1 MSVNNAPGEVNK
13 DKFFDSP
20 NISSAEDEI
29 EEPEVDK
36 EAEERK
42 KRETVEIDGV
52 PIEGKEI
59 KYKAEDIKKKG
70 KMNYFVD
77 VEGAENRAEN
87 EAKKAEEE
95 KAAAEKKAAE
105 EKKSAERKVK
115 EAEAAA
121 NREVVEEKKHLEEV
135 NAYIKRQRKQKAHDD
150 KKEKARDSRFRK
162 LFWTGKRKLIIPAAL
177 IAIILIGVSVYFIA
191 ILPYQRWQ
199 QEQQSLAEDKA
210 EFEEHEERTKDM
222 LYYQSKKLLEK
233 SEDLTN
239 ALDNYDY
246 ATVELIYQYYIDKA
260 ENVSD
265 KALLYLDEATRIWK
279 TNPDDEKD
287 RIYQLLDTAYSL
299 DSDSLDVAQTLI
311 SIYNYYQDYEKS
323 TEVNNHLEMV
333 TGGQI
338 DNTESDDEGR
348 TDG

>member
-1 MSVNNAPGEVNK
+1 MSANNAPGEVNK

-70 KMNYFVD
+70 RMNYFVD
-77 VEGAENRAEN
+77 VEGAEDRAKN
-87 EAKKAEEE
+87 AAKKAEDE

-121 NREVVEEKKHLEEV
+121 NRKVVEEKKHLEEV
-135 NAYIKRQRKQKAHDD
+135 NAYIKRQRKQKAQEE
-150 KKEKARDSRFRK
+150 KKENARDSRFKK
-162 LFWTGKRKLIIPAAL
+162 LFWTGKRKLIIPSAIAL
-177 IAIILIGVSVYFIA
+177 LTIIGICAYFCI
-191 ILPYQRWQ
+191 IIPIQKSQ
-199 QEQQSLAEDKA
+199 DDQESRALADAEVQKHDK
-210 EFEEHEERTKDM
+210 RTKGNI
-222 LYYQSKKLLEK
+222 YYQSRLPLDQ
-233 SEDLTN
+233 SADLKN

-246 ATVELIYQYYIDKA
+246 TTVAIIYQEYIDMA
-260 ENVSD
+260 ENSSD
-265 KALLYLDEATRIWK
+265 KARLYMDEAYRIWQ
-279 TNPDDEKD
+279 TNPDEKEIVYNILQQAYNTD
-287 RIYQLLDTAYSL
+287 PEDT
-299 DSDSLDVAQTLI
+299 DVLQTMI
-311 SIYNYYQDYEKS
+311 DIYNYYQDYDKS
-323 TEVNNHLEMV
+323 TVILAEQEAILSRKASEN
-333 TGGQI
+333 
-338 DNTESDDEGR
+338 ESEFDAGR

>member
-77 VEGAENRAEN
+77 VEGAENRAKN

-177 IAIILIGVSVYFIA
+177 IAIILSIFQSCKNNCIMSSKGNDSTSIS
-191 ILPYQRWQ
+191 LP
-199 QEQQSLAEDKA
+199 
-210 EFEEHEERTKDM
+210 
-222 LYYQSKKLLEK
+222 
-233 SEDLTN
+233 TN
-239 ALDNYDY
+239 AMLNNGQN
-246 ATVELIYQYYIDKA
+246 E
-260 ENVSD
+260 
-265 KALLYLDEATRIWK
+265 
-279 TNPDDEKD
+279 
-287 RIYQLLDTAYSL
+287 L
-299 DSDSLDVAQTLI
+299 DSSVNTTKNTYDIKAKVYDST
-311 SIYNYYQDYEKS
+311 
-323 TEVNNHLEMV
+323 VNNN
-333 TGGQI
+333 Q
-338 DNTESDDEGR
+338 
-348 TDG
+348 

>member
-1 MSVNNAPGEVNK
+1 MSANNAPGEVNK

-59 KYKAEDIKKKG
+59 KYKAEDIKKKS

-77 VEGAENRAEN
+77 VEGAENRAKN

-115 EAEAAA
+115 EAEADA
-121 NREVVEEKKHLEEV
+121 NRKVVEEKKHLEEV
-135 NAYIKRQRKQKAHDD
+135 NAYIKRQRKQNKSS
-150 KKEKARDSRFRK
+150 KAREERNTRFASM
-162 LFWTGKRKLIIPAAL
+162 FWTGKRKLILPG
-177 IAIILIGVSVYFIA
+177 ILIGIVVICAVAGLIFGA
-191 ILPYQRWQ
+191 LEKKR
-199 QEQQSLAEDKA
+199 QEEELLAQDNKDA
-210 EFEEHEERTKDM
+210 QEHVERTEKNQ
-222 LYYQSKKLLEK
+222 YYQATASLDE
-233 SEDLTN
+233 SEDLRN

-246 ATVELIYQYYIDKA
+246 VTIDLIYQEFLDKA
-260 ENVSD
+260 ETATD
-265 KALLYLDEATRIWK
+265 KAKLYADEARRIWR
-279 TNPDDEKD
+279 NDNEEKE
-287 RIYQLLDTAYSL
+287 RIYQLAAMAYELDNE
-299 DSDSLDVAQTLI
+299 DLDVLQILQ
-311 SIYNYYQDYEKS
+311 SIYTSYGDSEKNN
-323 TEVNNHLEMV
+323 EVFEQMQKVLEK
-333 TGGQI
+333 QASENPAE
-338 DNTESDDEGR
+338 DNSGKVEG
-348 TDG
+348 